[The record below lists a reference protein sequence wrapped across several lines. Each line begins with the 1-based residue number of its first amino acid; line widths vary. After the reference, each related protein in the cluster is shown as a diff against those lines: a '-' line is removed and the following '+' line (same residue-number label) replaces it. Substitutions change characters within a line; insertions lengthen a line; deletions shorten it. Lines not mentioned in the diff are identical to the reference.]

1 MWQVK
6 KPDGSWRVTMDYWEL
21 SKVVSPIHATVPQIA
36 TILDT
41 LATVLGVF
49 HAMQDLANAFFQ
61 SLPGHWVTRSI
72 CLHVGGATVGFSGT
86 SPRLPAPLSICHR
99 MGASEHSLFSFPT
112 SLKWAHYIDNM
123 LIILSCKDLP
133 VLQGHS
139 ADFTGTSVRETTM

>member
-6 KPDGSWRVTMDYWEL
+6 KPDGSWQVTMGYWEL
-21 SKVVSPIHATVPQIA
+21 SKVVSPIHKTVPQIA

-61 SLPGHWVTRSI
+61 SPPGHWVTRSI